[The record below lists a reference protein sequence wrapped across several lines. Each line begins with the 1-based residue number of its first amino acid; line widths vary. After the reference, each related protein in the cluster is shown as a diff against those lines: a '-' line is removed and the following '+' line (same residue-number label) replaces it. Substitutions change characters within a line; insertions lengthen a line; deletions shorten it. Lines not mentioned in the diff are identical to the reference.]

1 MNSQIDLEHSNPVY
15 ILAKFISE
23 TKYETIPIE
32 ATKASKT
39 FILDTLGVGIA
50 GSNGPWVESLIK
62 IVQEWGAGKDS
73 RVLVHGTK
81 LPKSSAAIVNAYQ
94 IHCLEYDCVNEDA
107 VLHPMATIMGAI
119 LSEIDSGKV
128 YSGKELITA
137 VTVGVDSSS
146 VLGLSSRSPMRFF
159 RPSTAGAFG
168 ATAAI
173 AKLRGFNIDEII
185 NAFGATY
192 GQISGTL
199 QPHLEGSP
207 VLGMQIGFC
216 ARAAIAACDL
226 AKEGLNGPKDVF
238 SGKYGYLSLF
248 EGEYD
253 YEKAFNNLGSVW
265 QVSKLS
271 HKPFPSG
278 RLTHGMVD
286 GVQRLKKNNKLEP
299 DEIENIRCIVPP
311 LAHRLTG
318 RPDIENPEPNYAKL
332 CIPFV
337 TATAIIEG
345 TVDVNHFE
353 KEWLLNK
360 EVHKL
365 AKRIKSIESDE
376 KNPNVMSPQFLEI
389 FLKNKEILKVTIPSI
404 YGHPDNPLSD
414 EENKNKFL
422 NAWKSASKILDPSK
436 AEKVISIV
444 ENLESLDNISG
455 LIDLTI

>member
-1 MNSQIDLEHSNPVY
+1 MNTQINLDDNNPVY
-15 ILAKFISE
+15 VLAKFISE
-23 TKYETIPIE
+23 TKYEDIPLE
-32 ATKASKT
+32 AIKASKT
-39 FILDTLGVGIA
+39 FILDTIGVGIA
-50 GSNGPWVESLIK
+50 GSNGPWVENLIK
-62 IVQEWGAGKDS
+62 IVQGWGAGDDA

-81 LPKSSAAIVNAYQ
+81 LPKASAAIVNAYQ

-128 YSGKELITA
+128 YSGKDLITA
-137 VTVGVDSSS
+137 VAVGVDSSS

-173 AKLRGFNIDEII
+173 AKLRGFNLDEIT

-216 ARAAIAACDL
+216 ARAAISACDL

-253 YEKAFNNLGSVW
+253 YINPFNNLGSVW
-265 QVSKLS
+265 QVSRLS

-286 GVQRLKKNNKLEP
+286 GVQRLMKNHKLDP
-299 DEIENIRCIVPP
+299 DIIDSIRCIVPP

-318 RPDIENPEPNYAKL
+318 RPDMENPEPNYAKL

-337 TATAIIEG
+337 TATAIIAG
-345 TVDVNHFE
+345 TVDVSHFE
-353 KEWLLNK
+353 SQWLLK
-360 EVHKL
+360 DEVHKL
-365 AKRIKSIESDE
+365 AQRIQSIESDE

-389 FLKNKEILKVTIPSI
+389 YLKNKEVLKVTIPSI

-414 EENKNKFL
+414 AENKNKFL
-422 NAWKSASKILDPSK
+422 NAWKSAAKTLDPSK
-436 AEKVISIV
+436 AKKVISLI
-444 ENLESLDNISG
+444 ENLESIDDISG
-455 LIDLTI
+455 LIDLTL